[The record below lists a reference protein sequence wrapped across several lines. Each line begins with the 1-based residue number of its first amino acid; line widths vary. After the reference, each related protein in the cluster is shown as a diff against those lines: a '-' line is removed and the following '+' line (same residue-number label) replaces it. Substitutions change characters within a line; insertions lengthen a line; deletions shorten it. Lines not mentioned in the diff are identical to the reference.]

1 MTILVQNIT
10 ADEVKYVYRFNGA
23 RLHIA
28 PLDFICFESFDTAEI
43 SYWSKQK
50 NSNSLKSNGLR
61 VELNLAVIKGM
72 QKLKAHGKY
81 VCKPVQ
87 TSKPVIEET
96 PEMDVTLSIAN
107 TAEPIIIS
115 DQTEFSSE
123 ETYCSVT
130 DCAEVENSV
139 EIVENDSVENV
150 ENIVETIEPEITPS
164 TYTYEYLNTLSKA
177 EIKQILDGL
186 NIPYKKN
193 NSLSTLINLILTNQ
207 GED

>member
-23 RLHIA
+23 KLHIA
-28 PLDFICFESFDTAEI
+28 PSDFICFESFDTAEI
-43 SYWSKQK
+43 SYWSKQQ

-61 VELNLAVIKGM
+61 VELNLAIIKGM

-87 TSKPVIEET
+87 TPKPVVEEA
-96 PEMDVTLSIAN
+96 PEVEATLSIAN

-115 DQTEFSSE
+115 DQTEFNSD
-123 ETYCSVT
+123 ETSCSVT
-130 DCAEVENSV
+130 DCTEVENPV
-139 EIVENDSVENV
+139 ENVDNDSVENV
-150 ENIVETIEPEITPS
+150 ETIVETETTTS
-164 TYTYEYLNTLSKA
+164 AYTYDYLNTLSKA
-177 EIKQILDGL
+177 ELKQILDGL

-193 NSLSTLINLILTNQ
+193 NSLSTLINLILTNH